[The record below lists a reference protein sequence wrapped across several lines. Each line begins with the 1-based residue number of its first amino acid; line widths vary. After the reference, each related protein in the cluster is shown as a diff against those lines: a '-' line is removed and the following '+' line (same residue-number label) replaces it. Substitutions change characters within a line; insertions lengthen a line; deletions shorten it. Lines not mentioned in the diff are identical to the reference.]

1 MTWECP
7 ECGFDN
13 DDERDMCEECG
24 APRPAG
30 VAPVPSTPAAPVQDF
45 AAPSGERPAPA
56 VYPATSSM
64 GGAPLVQQSVP
75 QQMHQSVPVPA
86 PQPVSAPQPA
96 PVSMPQPAPVPQPMF
111 TPQPMPAPA
120 PQPAAMSM
128 PQPTPMPV
136 PQPAPVAAPQPT
148 PAPMPQ
154 PAPQPMA
161 NAAAT
166 PAVPV
171 LTLADPAMG
180 EQLRLTGMTV
190 LGRNTFPS
198 MASNFAISR
207 QHASVRFEQGAWLV
221 ADEGSNNGT
230 ALMRGGQIL
239 NLTPGV
245 SQQIHTDD
253 VLLIPAASGEF
264 AQLRLR
270 ITVEEPPA
278 VQPTQAQAAVA
289 PQPATA
295 ASAAAPAMPA
305 ASPSAGIEGW
315 FVECPECGRL
325 HLVADER
332 AKVGDGC
339 EECGCSLARTSA
351 VYRTLDPGEDYSD
364 VR

>member
-64 GGAPLVQQSVP
+64 GGAPQVQQSAS
-75 QQMHQSVPVPA
+75 QQVYQSVPVPA
-86 PQPVSAPQPA
+86 PQPVPA
-96 PVSMPQPAPVPQPMF
+96 PMPQRVPVPQPMS
-111 TPQPMPAPA
+111 TPQPMPAP
-120 PQPAAMSM
+120 
-128 PQPTPMPV
+128 V
-136 PQPAPVAAPQPT
+136 
-148 PAPMPQ
+148 PMPQ

-166 PAVPV
+166 PAVPA

-190 LGRNTFPS
+190 LGRNAFPS

-207 QHASVRFEQGAWLV
+207 QHASVRFEQGTWLV

-239 NLTPGV
+239 NLAPGV
-245 SQQIHTDD
+245 SQQIHTGD

-264 AQLRLR
+264 AQLRLMV
-270 ITVEEPPA
+270 TVEEPPA
-278 VQPTQAQAAVA
+278 VQPTQAQTAVA
-289 PQPATA
+289 PRPAA
-295 ASAAAPAMPA
+295 IAPAAAPATPA
-305 ASPSAGIEGW
+305 ASPSAGVEGW

>member
-24 APRPAG
+24 ALRPAG
-30 VAPVPSTPAAPVQDF
+30 VAPAPSTPAAPVQDF

-64 GGAPLVQQSVP
+64 GGTPQVQQPAS
-75 QQMHQSVPVPA
+75 QQVYQSVPVPA
-86 PQPVSAPQPA
+86 AQPVPA
-96 PVSMPQPAPVPQPMF
+96 PMPQPAPVPQPMS

-128 PQPTPMPV
+128 PQP
-136 PQPAPVAAPQPT
+136 APQPV
-148 PAPMPQ
+148 
-154 PAPQPMA
+154 A

-166 PAVPV
+166 PAVPA

-190 LGRNTFPS
+190 LGRNAFPS

-207 QHASVRFEQGAWLV
+207 QHASVRFEQGAWVV

-230 ALMRGGQIL
+230 ALMRGRQIL
-239 NLTPGV
+239 YLTPGV
-245 SQQIHTDD
+245 PQQIHTDD
-253 VLLIPAASGEF
+253 VLLIPASSGEF

-270 ITVEEPPA
+270 ATVEEPPA

-289 PQPATA
+289 PQPATVA
-295 ASAAAPAMPA
+295 PATASAVPA

>member
-45 AAPSGERPAPA
+45 ATPSGERPAPA

-86 PQPVSAPQPA
+86 PQPVSVPQPA
-96 PVSMPQPAPVPQPMF
+96 PVSMPQPAPA
-111 TPQPMPAPA
+111 PQPMPAPVQ
-120 PQPAAMSM
+120 QPAAMSM
-128 PQPTPMPV
+128 PQP
-136 PQPAPVAAPQPT
+136 
-148 PAPMPQ
+148 APMSI
-154 PAPQPMA
+154 PAPQPA
-161 NAAAT
+161 ASAAAASPV
-166 PAVPV
+166 PALV
-171 LTLADPAMG
+171 LIDPSMG
-180 EQLRLTGMTV
+180 EKLRLTGMTV
-190 LGRNTFPS
+190 LGRNAFPS

-245 SQQIHTDD
+245 PQQIHTDD

>member
-24 APRPAG
+24 ALRPAG
-30 VAPVPSTPAAPVQDF
+30 VAPAPSTPAAPVQDF

-64 GGAPLVQQSVP
+64 GGTPQVQQPAS
-75 QQMHQSVPVPA
+75 QQVYQSVPVPA
-86 PQPVSAPQPA
+86 AQPVPA
-96 PVSMPQPAPVPQPMF
+96 PMPQPAPVPQPMS

-128 PQPTPMPV
+128 PQP
-136 PQPAPVAAPQPT
+136 APQPV
-148 PAPMPQ
+148 
-154 PAPQPMA
+154 A

-166 PAVPV
+166 PAVPA

-190 LGRNTFPS
+190 LGRNAFPS

-230 ALMRGGQIL
+230 ALMRGSQIL
-239 NLTPGV
+239 YLTPGV
-245 SQQIHTDD
+245 PQQIHTDD
-253 VLLIPAASGEF
+253 VLLIPATSGEF

-270 ITVEEPPA
+270 ATVEEPPA
-278 VQPTQAQAAVA
+278 VQPTQAQTAVA
-289 PQPATA
+289 PQPATVA
-295 ASAAAPAMPA
+295 PATASAVPA

>member
-24 APRPAG
+24 ALRPAG
-30 VAPVPSTPAAPVQDF
+30 VAPAPSTPAAPVQDF

-64 GGAPLVQQSVP
+64 GGTPQVQQSAS
-75 QQMHQSVPVPA
+75 QQVYQSVPV
-86 PQPVSAPQPA
+86 
-96 PVSMPQPAPVPQPMF
+96 
-111 TPQPMPAPA
+111 PA

-136 PQPAPVAAPQPT
+136 PQPAPVAAP
-148 PAPMPQ
+148 MPQ

-166 PAVPV
+166 PAVPA

-190 LGRNTFPS
+190 LGRNAFPS

-230 ALMRGGQIL
+230 ALMRGSQIL
-239 NLTPGV
+239 YLTPGV
-245 SQQIHTDD
+245 PQQIHTDD
-253 VLLIPAASGEF
+253 VLLIPATSGEF

-270 ITVEEPPA
+270 ATVEEPPA
-278 VQPTQAQAAVA
+278 VQPTQAQTAVA
-289 PQPATA
+289 PQPATVA
-295 ASAAAPAMPA
+295 PATASAVPA

>member
-30 VAPVPSTPAAPVQDF
+30 VAPAPSTPAAPVQDL

-64 GGAPLVQQSVP
+64 GGTPQVQQSAS
-75 QQMHQSVPVPA
+75 QQVYQSVPVPA
-86 PQPVSAPQPA
+86 AQPA
-96 PVSMPQPAPVPQPMF
+96 PAPMPQPAPVPQPMS

-120 PQPAAMSM
+120 QQPAAMSI

-166 PAVPV
+166 PAVPA
-171 LTLADPAMG
+171 LTLVDPAMG

-190 LGRNTFPS
+190 LGRNAFPS

-207 QHASVRFEQGAWLV
+207 QHASVRFEQGTWLV

-230 ALMRGGQIL
+230 AIMRGGQIL
-239 NLTPGV
+239 NLAPGV
-245 SQQIHTDD
+245 SQQIHTGD

-264 AQLRLR
+264 AQLRLMV
-270 ITVEEPPA
+270 TVEEPPA
-278 VQPTQAQAAVA
+278 VQPTQAQTAVAPRPAAVA
-289 PQPATA
+289 P
-295 ASAAAPAMPA
+295 AAAPSTPA
-305 ASPSAGIEGW
+305 ASPSAGVEGW

>member
-24 APRPAG
+24 ALRPAG
-30 VAPVPSTPAAPVQDF
+30 VAPAPSTPAAPVQDF

-56 VYPATSSM
+56 VYPSTSSM
-64 GGAPLVQQSVP
+64 GGTPQVQRSAS
-75 QQMHQSVPVPA
+75 QQVYQSVPVPA
-86 PQPVSAPQPA
+86 PQPAPA
-96 PVSMPQPAPVPQPMF
+96 PMPQPAPVPQPMS
-111 TPQPMPAPA
+111 TPEPMPAPA

-128 PQPTPMPV
+128 PQPTPMPI
-136 PQPAPVAAPQPT
+136 
-148 PAPMPQ
+148 
-154 PAPQPMA
+154 PAPQPA
-161 NAAAT
+161 ASAAAASPV
-166 PAVPV
+166 PALV
-171 LTLADPAMG
+171 LIDPSMG

-190 LGRNTFPS
+190 LGRNAFPS

-230 ALMRGGQIL
+230 ALMRGSQIL
-239 NLTPGV
+239 YLTPGV
-245 SQQIHTDD
+245 PQQIHTDD
-253 VLLIPAASGEF
+253 VLLIPATSGEF

-270 ITVEEPPA
+270 ATVEEPPA
-278 VQPTQAQAAVA
+278 VQPTQAQTAVA
-289 PQPATA
+289 PQPATVA
-295 ASAAAPAMPA
+295 PATASAVPA

>member
-30 VAPVPSTPAAPVQDF
+30 VAPVPSTPAAPVQGF
-45 AAPSGERPAPA
+45 AALSGERPAPA

-64 GGAPLVQQSVP
+64 GGAPQVQQSVP
-75 QQMHQSVPVPA
+75 QQVYQSVPVPA
-86 PQPVSAPQPA
+86 PQPVSVQQPA
-96 PVSMPQPAPVPQPMF
+96 PVSMPQPAPAPQPMP
-111 TPQPMPAPA
+111 TPQPMPASVQ
-120 PQPAAMSM
+120 QPAVISM
-128 PQPTPMPV
+128 PR
-136 PQPAPVAAPQPT
+136 PAPVPMSAPQPT
-148 PAPMPQ
+148 ASTAAVSSVPA
-154 PAPQPMA
+154 
-161 NAAAT
+161 
-166 PAVPV
+166 
-171 LTLADPAMG
+171 LTLADPSMG
-180 EQLRLTGMTV
+180 EQLRLTDMTV
-190 LGRNTFPS
+190 LGRNAFPS
-198 MASNFAISR
+198 MVSNFAISR

-230 ALMRGGQIL
+230 AIMRGGQIL
-239 NLTPGV
+239 NLAPGV
-245 SQQIHTDD
+245 SQQIHTGD

-270 ITVEEPPA
+270 VTVEEPPA
-278 VQPTQAQAAVA
+278 VQPTQAQTAVA
-289 PQPATA
+289 PQSATVA
-295 ASAAAPAMPA
+295 PAAAPAMPA